1 MDEAS
6 NAHDRQGYRAPTAWP
21 RPCLAPEVSRYRH
34 TCRVDSRL
42 ARIPIERRQLVAAT
56 VGLFAVLFV
65 AVGVVASTGTTPG
78 VVRVFSAIALLAA
91 VVLGA
96 IAWGI
101 AHSVRLDL
109 REQRLNRAIETAV
122 AEAAVARGDSGSAYG
137 CGHDHD
143 ADELHVT
150 DETCAHDGSGH
161 DCTHTCESCVLAALR
176 PSPKR
181 SRAERLA
188 K

>member
-1 MDEAS
+1 
-6 NAHDRQGYRAPTAWP
+6 
-21 RPCLAPEVSRYRH
+21 
-34 TCRVDSRL
+34 VDSRL

-56 VGLFAVLFV
+56 LGLFAVLFV

-78 VVRVFSAIALLAA
+78 VVRVFSAIALFVA
-91 VVLGA
+91 VLLGA

-101 AHSVRLDL
+101 THSVKLDL
-109 REQRLNRAIETAV
+109 REQRLDRAIETAV
-122 AEAAVARGDSGSAYG
+122 AEAAAGPGAAALACG
-137 CGHDHD
+137 CGHVHD

-150 DETCAHDGSGH
+150 DATCAHDGTGE

-176 PSPKR
+176 PSPTR
-181 SRAERLA
+181 SRTERLA